1 MALQTSGQISLND
14 IHVEAG
20 GSSGSQAALNDSD
33 IRGLIDKASG
43 AQMSFSEWYGAS
55 AETDLTSGGTV
66 NGQAQRQEITV
77 SSFISS
83 GGTLVIPS
91 SLWVWSDSTST
102 AALTIDIP
110 CTIVNNGK
118 ILGKGGHAGNG
129 SNGSGSVGGPAIK
142 INSSVSGVTIT
153 NNSGAYIAGGGGGGG
168 AYGNAGGGGGAGGG
182 DGGDSTGSFG
192 GGGGTSGASLN
203 GSTADLARTD
213 GANCGGGGGYKD
225 ESSSGSEYGN
235 GGTGGGRVF
244 PGTTQTGHPG
254 GRSGLLTVGLG
265 GGGGVAGTNGGGQGN
280 GQRGAG
286 GGGWGSAGGS
296 GIGSGGSAGKAIED
310 SGNSYSLSNSG
321 TIYGATT

>member
-129 SNGSGSVGGPAIK
+129 SNGSGSAGGPAIK

-168 AYGNAGGGGGAGGG
+168 AYSKAGGGGGAGGG

-203 GSTADLARTD
+203 GSTSATAYTA
-213 GANCGGGGGYKD
+213 GANCGGGGGLQD
-225 ESSSGSEYGN
+225 ESSSGSEYGA

-244 PGTTQTGHPG
+244 PGTTQTQHPG
-254 GRSGLLTVGLG
+254 GRSGLLQLGLG

-280 GQRGAG
+280 GKRGAG